1 MAAGGT
7 ATTALSTALAA
18 LSPGQLLHL
27 GHLIT
32 QSNEMKAMQIL
43 QMMQMNPAG
52 ASSML
57 VALEG
62 VPNVSPQ
69 VITWASAAITNPASF
84 AGNIAQ
90 AMAALQAQ
98 QMSILNVPSI
108 FGN

>member
-1 MAAGGT
+1 MANGAA
-7 ATTALSTALAA
+7 ATTLSSVLAA

-27 GHLIT
+27 GHLIS

-43 QMMQMNPAG
+43 QMMQMNPVG
-52 ASSML
+52 AVSML
-57 VALEG
+57 AALESI
-62 VPNVSPQ
+62 PNLSPQ

-98 QMSILNVPSI
+98 QVSILNVGSI